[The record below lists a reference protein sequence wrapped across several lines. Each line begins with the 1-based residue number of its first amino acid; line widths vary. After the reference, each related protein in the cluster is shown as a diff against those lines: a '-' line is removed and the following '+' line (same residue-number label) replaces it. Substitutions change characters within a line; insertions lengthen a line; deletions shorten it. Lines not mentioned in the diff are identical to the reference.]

1 MRVIILGCG
10 YLGFNLYD
18 LLKES
23 YDTELWGIESPYSSL
38 VKDMKYINVF
48 DQMAMAK
55 QNLEDAVVI
64 DAIGLIANTAVS
76 DDEKGALE
84 RIKSPYQC
92 LIRSLKEGKAKRFIY
107 FSSGGTIYGN
117 TLRPISE
124 NDPIRPMSL
133 YAKSKAVTEEL
144 IMTSNIPYLILRLS
158 NPYGGYQDNEKKQGV
173 IPILI
178 RKAFTGEPFEM
189 YIDGTS
195 VRDYFY
201 ITDLAQAIR
210 GLIDADVNNEV
221 INVGSGI
228 GTSLSEII
236 ELVEQATEKKINI
249 VHRSAEAPTIQSIVL
264 DIAKLKELT
273 GYEPEV
279 KLKEG
284 IQEETE
290 RIRKELNL

>member
-10 YLGFNLYD
+10 YLGYNLYG
-18 LLKES
+18 LLKET
-23 YDTELWGIESPYSSL
+23 YDTELWGIESPYSAL
-38 VKDMKYINVF
+38 VKDMKYINAF

-55 QNLEDAVVI
+55 EDLEDAVVI

-76 DDEKGALE
+76 DDEKEALD
-84 RIKSPYQC
+84 RIRMPYQC
-92 LIRSLKEGKAKRFIY
+92 LIRSLKEGNAKRFVY

-124 NDPIRPMSL
+124 NDPVRPMSL
-133 YAKSKAVTEEL
+133 YAKSKAATEEL

-178 RKAFTGEPFEM
+178 RKAFTNEPFEM
-189 YIDGTS
+189 FIDGSS

-210 GLIDADVNNEV
+210 GLIDAEVNNEV
-221 INVGSGI
+221 VNVGSGT

-236 ELVEQATEKKINI
+236 ELVEEATETKINI
-249 VHRSAEAPTIQSIVL
+249 VHRSSDAPTIQSIVL
-264 DIAKLKELT
+264 DITKLKELT
-273 GYEPEV
+273 GYVPEV
-279 KLKEG
+279 SLKEG
-284 IQEETE
+284 IQAETE
-290 RIRKELNL
+290 RIRKELKL